1 MACVTSYSAF
11 SSSSTQA
18 AIMDLGR
25 AFEIVLSLVAFLGA
39 VWVYRQQGDI
49 KDLQNDLRQIRDQFQ
64 RRDDAERDFKTVLDR
79 IQDVQR
85 TVERIDTKL
94 DRKADK

>member
-1 MACVTSYSAF
+1 
-11 SSSSTQA
+11 
-18 AIMDLGR
+18 MDLGR

-49 KDLQNDLRQIRDQFQ
+49 KDLQNDLRKIRDQFQ

>member
-1 MACVTSYSAF
+1 
-11 SSSSTQA
+11 
-18 AIMDLGR
+18 MDLGR